1 MVNGPVDL
9 RNALLEQPDQI
20 VQTLTEKLMTY
31 ALGRS
36 VEYYDMPAVRKI
48 VREAAAHDYRFSAI
62 LTGIVLSEPFRM
74 GTTQKRGGR
83 GGPGAGAVTEGE
95 LPMFVTKKHLSRRT
109 VLRGMGATVA
119 LPLLDAMIP
128 ARTALAQTAAKPLP
142 RMGFIYFP
150 HGAVMDK
157 WTPAKEGAEFD
168 LPPILE
174 AARAVQAPAHDR
186 HGPREQAR
194 QRADARDH
202 AGHVALGR
210 SPAREPRSVR
220 RRHGSTRLRAEHI
233 GQDTPLP
240 SLEVSTEEAV
250 GGGACDRSYG
260 CSYGATISFRTPST
274 PLPMEFNPSK
284 LFQKLFGQGDT
295 PEERELLAAQ
305 YSSILDVVADKAR
318 DLQRRVG
325 PSDRQMLDDYLESVR
340 EIERRVQKMEER
352 DLSYMKLPDAPVGIP
367 NTFDEQMNLMFDT
380 VALAWQANLTRITSF
395 MMAAEVSNMTYN
407 HVEVPDAFHALSH
420 HQNNAAKIE
429 RLLRVQV
436 YHTQQFAKFV
446 QKLADMPDGDGS
458 MLDHSILLYGSNMS
472 NSNAHDHF
480 PLPSAVLGGG
490 CGHDQR
496 RPAFALSGPHTG
508 RQT

>member
-1 MVNGPVDL
+1 V
-9 RNALLEQPDQI
+9 
-20 VQTLTEKLMTY
+20 K
-31 ALGRS
+31 
-36 VEYYDMPAVRKI
+36 
-48 VREAAAHDYRFSAI
+48 
-62 LTGIVLSEPFRM
+62 
-74 GTTQKRGGR
+74 
-83 GGPGAGAVTEGE
+83 EGE
-95 LPMFVTKKHLSRRT
+95 LPMFITKKHLSRRT

-157 WTPAKEGAEFD
+157 WTPAKEGTEFD

-174 AARAVQAPAHDR
+174 ALEPFKDKLTIVTGLENKHANGPTHAITPGTWLSGVSPRVSHDPY
-186 HGPREQAR
+186 GGVT
-194 QRADARDH
+194 ADQIA
-202 AGHVALGR
+202 
-210 SPAREPRSVR
+210 
-220 RRHGSTRLRAEHI
+220 AEHI

-274 PLPMEFNPSK
+274 PLPMEFNPRK

-305 YSSILDVVADKAR
+305 YSSILDVVAGKAR

-352 DLSYMKLPDAPVGIP
+352 DLSYLNLPDAPAGIP
-367 NTFDEQMNLMFDT
+367 NTFDEQINLMFDT
-380 VALAWQANLTRITSF
+380 VALAWQANLTRVTSF

-429 RLLRVQV
+429 RLLRVQA

-446 QKLADMPDGDGS
+446 QKLADLPDGDGS

-480 PLPSAVLGGG
+480 PLPSAIVGGG
-490 CGHDQR
+490 CGTIKGGQHLRYPDRTPVSNLLLTLLNRAGVTLESIGDSTGQ
-496 RPAFALSGPHTG
+496 FAEV
-508 RQT
+508 